1 MNTSRGFALI
11 ELMTVLAIIGILAAI
26 ALPAYNS
33 YVQRSKI
40 TEATSNLS
48 GLRVSME
55 QWFQD
60 NRTYLNGADC
70 GVAMPSGPDV
80 KYFTFTCEATAN
92 TYLITATGG
101 TSMAGFVYTIDQS
114 NNKVTV
120 GLPADWGVPPA
131 DCWATSKGGAC

>member
-1 MNTSRGFALI
+1 MRTSRGFALI
-11 ELMTVLAIIGILAAI
+11 ELMTVLAIIGILATI

-70 GVAMPSGPDV
+70 GVGMPGSPDV
-80 KYFTFTCEATAN
+80 KYFTFTCAATAN

-101 TSMAGFVYTIDQS
+101 SGMAGFVYTIDQS
-114 NNKVTV
+114 NNKVTAA
-120 GLPADWGVPPA
+120 LPADWGTPPA